1 MTASIGD
8 KIEDFKVLTLLGKG
22 SFACVYRAK
31 SVNTGL
37 EVAIKTIDKKAMHKA
52 GMVQRVINEVEIQ
65 CRLKHPSILELYNYF
80 EDSNYVYLVL
90 EMCHNGEMSRY
101 LKERKKPFSE
111 EEVRHFMHQI
121 VKGMLYLH
129 THGIMHRDL
138 TLSNLL
144 LTSTMNIK
152 IADFGLATQLR
163 LPSEKH
169 FTMCGTPNY
178 ISPEVATRSAHG
190 LESDVWSLGCMFYA
204 FLTGR
209 PPFDTDTVK
218 NTLSKVVLGEY
229 QMPMHVSVEAQDLIH
244 QLLQKSPAL
253 RPSLSA
259 VLDHPFMTQTGTT
272 ASKDSGVSDSGSMDS
287 GIATISTASNGTNN
301 STSRLQRKARHVIGQ
316 PLPNRMVPV
325 PGQPRHPTNSSHK
338 EIDEW
343 QQHPQ
348 DRSSRERD
356 GRPPLGADGRPHSRY
371 LRRAHSS
378 DRSGAPLV
386 HGRPDADL
394 ERCHSE
400 ELLSGSVKA
409 TFPLAPSY
417 RDMSHGYA
425 EHGRLPS
432 PPVKQP
438 ANSGSS
444 FPGPVHPMRLQM
456 AESET
461 QPWFNSEG
469 LLKKS
474 TDISTHSSSGSFHSG
489 RDVAEVQTS
498 CSDIQTQR
506 GLSSHRAQHKY
517 GHPSSKSYSGT
528 CREEGTGTGH
538 FVPAHCVLDTQSTT
552 NPEKEKRSLRN
563 LLPPLCATRLK
574 PIRQKTK
581 NAVVSILDTGVVCME
596 LLKGQGAQERVK
608 EVLRI
613 SSDGTTVT
621 VYQPNEGKGF
631 PVLDHPPTPPED
643 IFIYSYED
651 LPEKYWKKYQYATK
665 FVQLVKSKTPKVTLY
680 TKFAKCML
688 MENSPNADV
697 EVCFYDGAKTH
708 KTAEQVRVVEKSGK
722 SYTVKGDVGLNGLS
736 PECRLYME
744 LSDEGHRMC
753 LSLEAAITAEE
764 QRSGKNTSFFPIT
777 IGRKPTTPASPFPLP
792 QPGCGSA
799 PSAPAEVEQ
808 VCLSP
813 PQQPHITP
821 SMISYNGSD
830 FTTAS
835 VAKGCSP
842 PLNKDSAANMGKVL
856 KSIFVP
862 NIGWASQLTSGEV
875 WVQFNDGS
883 QLVVQAGV
891 SCITFTSPEGRTTR
905 YKENEKLPEL
915 VKEKLQCLSS
925 ILGLLAS
932 PTGRR

>member
-1 MTASIGD
+1 MSVSIGD

-37 EVAIKTIDKKAMHKA
+37 EVAIKMIDKKAMHKA

-65 CRLKHPSILELYNYF
+65 CRLKHPSVLELYNYF

-101 LKERKKPFSE
+101 LKERKKPFTE
-111 EEVRHFMHQI
+111 EDARHFMHQI

-144 LTSTMNIK
+144 LTTSMNIK
-152 IADFGLATQLR
+152 IADFGLATQLK

-204 FLTGR
+204 FLTSR

-218 NTLSKVVLGEY
+218 HTLNKVVLGDY
-229 QMPMHVSVEAQDLIH
+229 QMPTHISAEAQDLIQ
-244 QLLQKSPAL
+244 QLLQKNPAL

-259 VLDHPFMTQTGTT
+259 VLDHPFMTHTGPT
-272 ASKDSGVSDSGSMDS
+272 ASKDSGSSDGGSIDS
-287 GIATISTASNGTNN
+287 GIVTISTASNATN
-301 STSRLQRKARHVIGQ
+301 SSSSSRLQRETRQVIGQ
-316 PLPNRMVPV
+316 PLPNRMVPIRSHSHHSTSSSFKSGQDWQPNLQDDLSRMGIGKV
-325 PGQPRHPTNSSHK
+325 PM
-338 EIDEW
+338 
-343 QQHPQ
+343 
-348 DRSSRERD
+348 
-356 GRPPLGADGRPHSRY
+356 GADSRRPHSRY

-378 DRSGAPLV
+378 DRSGAGFSNTPQE
-386 HGRPDADL
+386 AEL

-400 ELLSGSVKA
+400 EMLPGSGQFFSS
-409 TFPLAPSY
+409 TSSY
-417 RDMSHGYA
+417 RNMPRGYS
-425 EHGRLPS
+425 EQGRLTS
-432 PPVKQP
+432 PPVK
-438 ANSGSS
+438 
-444 FPGPVHPMRLQM
+444 H
-456 AESET
+456 
-461 QPWFNSEG
+461 
-469 LLKKS
+469 
-474 TDISTHSSSGSFHSG
+474 FHSG
-489 RDVAEVQTS
+489 RGPVGTQTS
-498 CSDIQTQR
+498 CSDKPS
-506 GLSSHRAQHKY
+506 GLHSQQQPNLFPHNNL
-517 GHPSSKSYSGT
+517 GP
-528 CREEGTGTGH
+528 CREDGFGSGH
-538 FVPAHCVLDTQSTT
+538 VSESQGYSDAQFLGPPLSKGKANT
-552 NPEKEKRSLRN
+552 EKKEKVFPKKSF
-563 LLPPLCATRLK
+563 PPLCAVRLK

-581 NAVVSILDTGVVCME
+581 NAVVSILDSGEVCME

-613 SSDGTTVT
+613 SCDGSMVT

-631 PVLDHPPTPPED
+631 PVLDHPPSPPED
-643 IFIYSYED
+643 ILICSYED

-688 MENSPNADV
+688 MENTPNADL

-708 KTAEQVRVVEKSGK
+708 KTSEQVRVVEKNGK
-722 SYTVKGDVGLNGLS
+722 SYTVKGDVGLSGLS

-744 LSDEGHRMC
+744 LSEEGHRMC

-764 QRSGKNTSFFPIT
+764 QRSLKSVTRTKNPIVSHSLSY
-777 IGRKPTTPASPFPLP
+777 TPPGDPPIQPFQL
-792 QPGCGSA
+792 
-799 PSAPAEVEQ
+799 
-808 VCLSP
+808 LSLSV
-813 PQQPHITP
+813 HL
-821 SMISYNGSD
+821 SLMISYVGSD

-835 VAKGCSP
+835 VAKGSSP
-842 PLNKDSAANMGKVL
+842 QSGKDERTINTGKVL

-862 NIGWASQLTSGEV
+862 NIGWASQLTTGEV

-883 QLVVQAGV
+883 QLMVQVGV
-891 SCITFTSPEGRTTR
+891 SCITFTSSDGHITR

-915 VKEKLQCLSS
+915 VKEKLHCLSS

-932 PTGRR
+932 PAVRR